1 MKVSVIV
8 CTHNPRLEYLSRT
21 LEALREQML
30 PKGEWEL
37 LVIDNASRPAIAGL
51 VSLKWHPNAHHI
63 REEVLGLT
71 PARLRGIQEAQG
83 ELLVFVDDDNLL
95 DSAYLTNAVEICE
108 GYPFLGAFG
117 GSIDG
122 EFEVEPP
129 VSIKPYLEGLAIR
142 RTVIDQWSNARKWS
156 EATPFGAGM
165 CLRREVAQLYSERVR
180 NDRIRLA
187 LGRQGTSLGAG
198 EDTDMAWTSF
208 LLNKG
213 TGCFA
218 RLRLTHLIS
227 KDRLTEPYFERL
239 YTGLAYSYDIL
250 LYDYAGGPN
259 DKDVVW
265 NRMRYW
271 FRCMIA
277 SSFGR
282 KIMQAQRLG
291 QKTARKKILEM
302 RASRYHVTA
311 ENTLFREV

>member
-71 PARLRGIQEAQG
+71 PARLRGIEEAQG

-108 GYPFLGAFG
+108 DYPFLGAFG

-156 EATPFGAGM
+156 EATPFGAGV

-198 EDTDMAWTSF
+198 EDTDMVWTSF

-227 KDRLTEPYFERL
+227 KDRLAEPYFERL

-250 LYDYAGGPN
+250 LYDNAGGPN
-259 DKDVVW
+259 DKE
-265 NRMRYW
+265 
-271 FRCMIA
+271 RCEV
-277 SSFGR
+277 
-282 KIMQAQRLG
+282 L
-291 QKTARKKILEM
+291 
-302 RASRYHVTA
+302 VT
-311 ENTLFREV
+311 T

>member
-1 MKVSVIV
+1 
-8 CTHNPRLEYLSRT
+8 
-21 LEALREQML
+21 
-30 PKGEWEL
+30 
-37 LVIDNASRPAIAGL
+37 
-51 VSLKWHPNAHHI
+51 
-63 REEVLGLT
+63 
-71 PARLRGIQEAQG
+71 
-83 ELLVFVDDDNLL
+83 
-95 DSAYLTNAVEICE
+95 
-108 GYPFLGAFG
+108 
-117 GSIDG
+117 
-122 EFEVEPP
+122 
-129 VSIKPYLEGLAIR
+129 
-142 RTVIDQWSNARKWS
+142 
-156 EATPFGAGM
+156 M

-198 EDTDMAWTSF
+198 EDTDMVWTSF

-239 YTGLAYSYDIL
+239 YTGFAYSYDIL
-250 LYDYAGGPN
+250 LHDYAGGPN

-277 SSFGR
+277 SPFGR

-291 QKTARKKILEM
+291 RKTARKTILEM
-302 RASRYHVTA
+302 RASSLPRNSRKYAVPGDI
-311 ENTLFREV
+311 NQREQHYQPRSGVAIGALASDEATVSFSLLT